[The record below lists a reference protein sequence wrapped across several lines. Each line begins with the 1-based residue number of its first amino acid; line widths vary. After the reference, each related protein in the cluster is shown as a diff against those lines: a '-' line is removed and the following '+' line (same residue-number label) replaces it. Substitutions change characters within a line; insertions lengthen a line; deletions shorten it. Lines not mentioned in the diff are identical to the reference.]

1 MILINLGV
9 YKQGE
14 DNNLKGKIKDKCL
27 EELKNSGS
35 LYPKEGMRATNGCK
49 LG

>member
-1 MILINLGV
+1 MILINSGV

-14 DNNLKGKIKDKCL
+14 ANNLKRKIKDKCL

-35 LYPKEGMRATNGCK
+35 LHPKEEMRATNGRK
-49 LG
+49 PG